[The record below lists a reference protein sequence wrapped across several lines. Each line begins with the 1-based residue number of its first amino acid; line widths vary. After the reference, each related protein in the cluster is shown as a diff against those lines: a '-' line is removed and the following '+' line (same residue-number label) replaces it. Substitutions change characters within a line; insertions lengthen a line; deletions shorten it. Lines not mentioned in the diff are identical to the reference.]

1 MKFRHFLC
9 SLLIAVCPA
18 TLVHAQQ
25 SMERIP
31 QGIESLRLSASSK
44 TEFTLDHSMLVLASK
59 LDPDNEDLRRVI
71 AGINGVSVH
80 SYHYPRPWMY
90 EAGALASVKEEYSVA
105 GWKHVM
111 NSHEKDEGTDIWL
124 CWENNVISNVAILVA
139 KSNEVDYIVVSGS
152 VSPIDLSHLGGHFG
166 IPKIEAGVTVPNHS
180 PKQQ

>member
-71 AGINGVSVH
+71 AGINGVSV
-80 SYHYPRPWMY
+80 
-90 EAGALASVKEEYSVA
+90 
-105 GWKHVM
+105 
-111 NSHEKDEGTDIWL
+111 
-124 CWENNVISNVAILVA
+124 
-139 KSNEVDYIVVSGS
+139 
-152 VSPIDLSHLGGHFG
+152 
-166 IPKIEAGVTVPNHS
+166 
-180 PKQQ
+180 